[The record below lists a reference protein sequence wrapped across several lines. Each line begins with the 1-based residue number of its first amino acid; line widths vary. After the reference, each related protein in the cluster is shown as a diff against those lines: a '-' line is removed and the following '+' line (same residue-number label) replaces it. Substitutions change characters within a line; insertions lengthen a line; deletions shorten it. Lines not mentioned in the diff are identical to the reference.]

1 MPELPEV
8 RMVVKFLKENLTGKT
23 INEFSL
29 YYNPLLVN
37 LKTTNNVSLEIE
49 QWKKNLHQEKITDVF
64 AHGKYII
71 FQLTNFEMISHLRME
86 GKWVIEKPEIYA
98 YSENLVEAQFSF
110 ASQPEVLRYY
120 DSRRFGTLE
129 LLNKDQWDK
138 TPAIAKLGYEPFNKL
153 ATAQWLFSKLQRSRK
168 AIKTVLLD
176 QTIILGLG
184 NIYVNEVLFSAKI
197 HPERSANEV
206 SLEEA
211 DQILQASKKILN
223 DSIAVGGTTIHSFS
237 TGNKV
242 SGRYQDYLQVHGRA
256 QQNCYA
262 CGSKILKIVVGGRGT
277 YFCLSCQAK

>member
-23 INEFSL
+23 IDQFSL

-37 LKTTNNVSLEIE
+37 LKTISNVSLEIE
-49 QWKKNLHQEKITDVF
+49 QWKKNLHQQEITDVF

-86 GKWVIEKPEIYA
+86 GKWVIENPQSYA
-98 YSENLVEAQFSF
+98 YSEKLVEAQFSF
-110 ASQPEVLRYY
+110 TNQQEVLRYY

-129 LLNKDQWDK
+129 LLKKDQWSK
-138 TPAIAKLGYEPFNKL
+138 IPAIAKLGYEPFNKL
-153 ATAQWLFSKLQRSRK
+153 ATTEWLFAKLQRSKK

-184 NIYVNEVLFSAKI
+184 NIYANEVLFSAKI

-206 SLEEA
+206 NLEESE
-211 DQILQASKKILN
+211 QILKASKKILN

-242 SGRYQDYLQVHGRA
+242 SGKYQDYLKVHGRA
-256 QQNCYA
+256 EQNCYV
-262 CGSKILKIVVGGRGT
+262 CGTKILKIVVGGRGT
-277 YFCLSCQAK
+277 YYCSFCQAK